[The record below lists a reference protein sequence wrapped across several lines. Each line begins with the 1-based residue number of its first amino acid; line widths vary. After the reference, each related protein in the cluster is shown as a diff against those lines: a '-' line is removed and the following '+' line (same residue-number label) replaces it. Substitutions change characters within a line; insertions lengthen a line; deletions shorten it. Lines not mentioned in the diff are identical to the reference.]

1 MLLFLGQ
8 GFFDSESLVR
18 RQGEKQSWVWC
29 TMAEEKRSTKYFQVI
44 FIYLVC
50 VACVSRNQRTQLLG
64 VGLLKHASNPG
75 HQAWWQGHL
84 PAEPIHCQ

>member
-8 GFFDSESLVR
+8 GSFDSENLVR

-29 TMAEEKRSTKYFQVI
+29 TMAEEKRSTTYFQVT

-50 VACVSRNQRTQLLG
+50 VACVCRNQRTQLLG
-64 VGLLKHASNPG
+64 VNM
-75 HQAWWQGHL
+75 HQALWQGHL
-84 PAEPIHCQ
+84 PAEPIH